1 MMTLRLKESNYEP
14 SVLVLIKKKILWR
27 YLGGG
32 GVCFVLGVPICWFK
46 IISLLPVDKCAFL
59 SKAP

>member
-14 SVLVLIKKKILWR
+14 SVLVLIKKKYCGGI
-27 YLGGG
+27 LGGD
-32 GVCFVLGVPICWFK
+32 GVCFVLGIPICWFK
-46 IISLLPVDKCAFL
+46 IISLLPLDKCAFL